1 MLRLTM
7 LLYSI
12 VGTTLAGIG
21 IVVAVTMNLYDFRS
35 IIVAAVAGAVL
46 ALPVSWY
53 VARQLQS
60 A

>member
-7 LLYSI
+7 LMYSI

-21 IVVAVTMNLYDFRS
+21 VVVAVTMGLYTTTP
-35 IIVAAVAGAVL
+35 IVVSAAIGAAL
-46 ALPVSWY
+46 GLPVAWF
-53 VARQLQS
+53 VAKQLQN